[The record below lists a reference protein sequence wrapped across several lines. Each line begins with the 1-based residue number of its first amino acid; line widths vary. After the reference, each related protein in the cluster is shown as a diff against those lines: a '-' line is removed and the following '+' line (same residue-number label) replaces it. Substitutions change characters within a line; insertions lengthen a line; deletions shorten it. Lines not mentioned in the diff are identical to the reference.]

1 LSVSNIAVPSKKD
14 NKNIRLLILLS
25 ILSLIFTFGYKYVLI
40 VGDSMNPTNKNLQL
54 VVVDKLS
61 YDFEPPKRG
70 DVIVFY
76 DYLCDDF
83 LIKRVIGVPGDTI
96 QIVEGKIY
104 RNQKLHV
111 DQFSHIDVDY
121 HLTLPPETLQEKEY
135 WVIGDNRDD
144 TWFGIIHEGEILG
157 QHKE

>member
-1 LSVSNIAVPSKKD
+1 MSVSNIAVPSKKD

-54 VVVDKLS
+54 VVVNKLS

-76 DYLCDDF
+76 DYIDDDF

-96 QIVEGKIY
+96 QIIKGQIHRNGKLY
-104 RNQKLHV
+104 F
-111 DQFSHIDVDY
+111 DQFSHIDVTDGITMY
-121 HLTLPPETLQEKEY
+121 PDILGEQEY
-135 WVIGDNRDD
+135 WVIGDNRDE
-144 TWFGIIHEGEILG
+144 TWFGVIHESVILG
-157 QHKE
+157 QYYE

>member
-1 LSVSNIAVPSKKD
+1 MSVSNIAVPSKKD

-54 VVVDKLS
+54 VMVDKLS

-76 DYLCDDF
+76 DYLYDDF

-96 QIVEGKIY
+96 QIVEGKI
-104 RNQKLHV
+104 
-111 DQFSHIDVDY
+111 
-121 HLTLPPETLQEKEY
+121 ELQEA
-135 WVIGDNRDD
+135 N
-144 TWFGIIHEGEILG
+144 
-157 QHKE
+157 

>member
-1 LSVSNIAVPSKKD
+1 MSVSNAVVPSEKD

-61 YDFEPPKRG
+61 YDFEPPRRG

-76 DYLCDDF
+76 DYLYDDF

-96 QIVEGKIY
+96 QIVKGKIY
-104 RNQKLHV
+104 RNQKLHI
-111 DQFSHIDVDY
+111 DEFSYTDVDY
-121 HLTLPPETLQEKEY
+121 DLTLPPDTLGEKEY

-144 TWFGIIHEGEILG
+144 TWFGVIHESEILG

>member
-1 LSVSNIAVPSKKD
+1 MPSKKD

-61 YDFEPPKRG
+61 YDFEPPRRG

-76 DYLCDDF
+76 DYLYDDF

-96 QIVEGKIY
+96 QIVKGKIY
-104 RNQKLHV
+104 RNQKLHI
-111 DQFSHIDVDY
+111 DEFSHTDVDY
-121 HLTLPPETLQEKEY
+121 DLTLPPETLQEKEY

-144 TWFGIIHEGEILG
+144 TWFGIIHESEILG